1 MRPVAAV
8 ARPVTVNS
16 RPVKCRLQMD
26 TDGDGALRV
35 ALRTQDYVFLAGST
49 YSLRCNVDQ
58 TVLPSAIRFVSPSNT
73 LAIRMEMPHEPA
85 TEAVTA
91 AMSECFIEEVVNV

>member
-1 MRPVAAV
+1 MLHAQAT
-8 ARPVTVNS
+8 PVTVNS

-26 TDGDGALRV
+26 TDGDGVIRV

-49 YSLRCNVDQ
+49 YSLRYNVDQ
-58 TVLPSAIRFVSPSNT
+58 AVLPPAIRFRSPSNT
-73 LAIRMEMPHEPA
+73 LAIRMEMPHEQA

-91 AMSECFIEEVVNV
+91 AMNECFIAEVVEV